1 VSVQGIR
8 SFRDLIAWR
17 KAFAL
22 CVAVYRMSDTLPR
35 HERFG
40 LVGEL
45 RKTARSV
52 VYNIAEGQ
60 RRGRTLEFRRFLD
73 ISRGSAG
80 ELSTQLELCSA
91 LDYGKPETI
100 AGLLQRLDEIERL
113 LAGLKRSLTA

>member
-1 VSVQGIR
+1 MSAEHIR

-17 KAFAL
+17 KALAL
-22 CVAVYRMSDTLPR
+22 CADIYLATDKLPR

-40 LVGEL
+40 LCAEL

-80 ELSTQLELCSA
+80 ELSTQVELCGA
-91 LDYGKPETI
+91 LGYLQREVFE
-100 AGLLQRLDEIERL
+100 GLLQEVDEVERL
-113 LAGLKRSLTA
+113 LAGLKRSLPS

>member
-1 VSVQGIR
+1 MSPGGIR
-8 SFRDLIAWR
+8 SFRDLIVWR

-22 CVAVYRMSDTLPR
+22 CLEIYLVTEKLPG

-40 LVGEL
+40 LSAEL

-80 ELSTQLELCSA
+80 ELSTQVQLCSA
-91 LDYGKPETI
+91 LGYIQQAPSE
-100 AGLLQRLDEIERL
+100 ALLQKVDEVERL
-113 LAGLKRSLTA
+113 LAGLKRSLPS